1 MSTVAE
7 RTPGQSP
14 AANAP
19 VRSGDFAIIGK
30 AVSRVDGPLK
40 VSGHA
45 TYTSD
50 FHFPGMRYA
59 VPVGSTVANGRIAS
73 LDIARAEA
81 MPGVRL
87 ILHRGNIQ
95 TLYRVQ
101 GAMLDEAR
109 PPFDDDVIRYYGQY
123 VALVVAD
130 TFEQATAAAAAV
142 DVRYESAAPNVDPH
156 LESQD
161 PPKVESERG
170 DAAAAFDTSAVRV
183 DETYVTPTET
193 HNPIELHATV
203 AVWDG
208 EAYTLYET
216 SQAVVNHK
224 AVMVQMLGT
233 SKEKV
238 RVITHFLG
246 SGFGGKLWPWPH
258 SALAAAAA
266 RQLGLP
272 VKLVLSR
279 PMMFQNVGHRPLI
292 QQRMRLGADRDG
304 KLLSLRQDYL
314 NQTSILD
321 DYAESCGEATPHM
334 YSTANLR
341 VTSGLA
347 RRHIG
352 TPTSMRGPGAVPG
365 LYALESA
372 MDELA
377 IALNMDPVALRLR
390 NEPEHDEGEGTPFSS
405 RHLVE
410 SLRIG
415 ADRFG
420 WAERDPAVGSMR
432 RDGAVL
438 GWGMA
443 ACSWMGARQPAQ
455 ANVELRS
462 DGSARVACAT
472 QDIGTGT
479 YTIMAQ
485 LVSAETG
492 IPLERIQVVLGDTAL
507 PDGPLSGGSTA
518 TASVI
523 PAVLQA
529 TRGAVK
535 KLLKTAAKGKACG
548 DLKPEQLTITGG
560 RVHAREGDA
569 AAGVPYENIVKD
581 AGLSAISADANA
593 AEGGL
598 SGDPLKKKWSINSY
612 GAHFVEVLWWPEIA
626 RLRVNRVVTVIDA
639 GRMLN
644 PRAAR
649 NQIEGAVV
657 MGVGMALFEH
667 TQYDPRDGAPVNRN
681 LADYVMATH
690 ADSPEIDV
698 TFLDYP
704 DPVLN
709 ELGARGVGEIG
720 LAGTAAAIANAVYH
734 ATGVRKRELPIMIE
748 DLLGSQS

>member
-7 RTPGQSP
+7 KPTTAAP
-14 AANAP
+14 ASTGYA
-19 VRSGDFAIIGK
+19 VIGK
-30 AVSRVDGPLK
+30 AVSRIDGPLK
-40 VSGHA
+40 VSGQA
-45 TYTSD
+45 TYTAD
-50 FHFPGMRYA
+50 FHFIGMRYA
-59 VPVGSTVANGRIAS
+59 VPVCSTIAHGRIAA
-73 LDIARAEA
+73 LDTAAAEG

-87 ILHRGNIQ
+87 VLHRGNIGP
-95 TLYRVQ
+95 LYRVQ

-142 DVRYESAAPNVDPH
+142 HVNYVAAAPDVDPH
-156 LESQD
+156 LESKD
-161 PPKVESERG
+161 APEVKSERG
-170 DAAAAFDTSAVRV
+170 DAAGAYDAAPVRV
-183 DETYVTPTET
+183 DQTYATPAET

-216 SQAVVNHK
+216 SQAVVNHQ
-224 AVMVQMLGT
+224 AVMVQMLGS
-233 SKEKV
+233 SKENV
-238 RVITHFLG
+238 RVITRFLG

-258 SALAAAAA
+258 SALAACAA
-266 RQLGLP
+266 RQLGVP

-279 PMMFQNVGHRPLI
+279 PMMFQSVGHRPRT
-292 QQRMRLGADRDG
+292 QQRMRLGAERDG

-314 NQTSILD
+314 NHTSILD
-321 DYAESCGEATPHM
+321 DYEESCGEATPHM

-341 VTSGLA
+341 VTGGLA

-377 IALNMDPVALRLR
+377 LALDMDPLELRLR
-390 NEPEHDEGEGTPFSS
+390 NEPDHDEGNGLPFSS

-410 SLRIG
+410 SLRVG
-415 ADRFG
+415 AERFG
-420 WAERDPAVGSMR
+420 WAERNPAVGSMR
-432 RDGAVL
+432 GDGAIL

-443 ACSWMGARQPAQ
+443 SCSWMGGRQPAQ
-455 ANVELRS
+455 ARVALRA
-462 DGSARVACAT
+462 DGTARVACAT
-472 QDIGTGT
+472 QDLGTGT

-485 LVSAETG
+485 MVSEETG
-492 IPLERIQVVLGDTAL
+492 IPLERIEVVLGDTSL
-507 PDGPLSGGSTA
+507 PEGPISGGSTA

-535 KLLKTAAKGKACG
+535 KLLKTATKTKAYEGRKPDTLTLSGGRIHAKGA
-548 DLKPEQLTITGG
+548 
-560 RVHAREGDA
+560 DA
-569 AAGVPYENIVKD
+569 HSGVPYGEIVTE
-581 AGLSAISADANA
+581 AGLSAITADANA
-593 AEGGL
+593 AEGGF

-612 GAHFVEVLWWPEIA
+612 GAHFVEVMWWPEIA
-626 RLRVNRVVTVIDA
+626 RLRVNRIVTVIDA

-667 TQYDPRDGAPVNRN
+667 THYDPATGAPVNRN
-681 LADYVMATH
+681 LADYIVATH
-690 ADSPEIDV
+690 ADSPRIDV

-720 LAGTAAAIANAVYH
+720 LAGTAAAIGNAVYH

-748 DLLGSQS
+748 DLLGT

>member
-7 RTPGQSP
+7 KPTAP
-14 AANAP
+14 APAP
-19 VRSGDFAIIGK
+19 AKYAVIGK
-30 AVSRVDGPLK
+30 AVSRIDGPLK
-40 VSGHA
+40 VSGQA
-45 TYTSD
+45 AYTAD
-50 FHFPGMRYA
+50 FHFIGMRYA
-59 VPVGSTVANGRIAS
+59 VPVCSTIANGRIAA
-73 LDIARAEA
+73 LDTAAAEN

-87 ILHRGNIQ
+87 VLHRGNIGP
-95 TLYRVQ
+95 LYRVQ
-101 GAMLDEAR
+101 GPSVDEAR

-142 DVRYESAAPNVDPH
+142 QVNYVSAQPDVDPH
-156 LESQD
+156 LKSKD
-161 PPKVESERG
+161 PPEVKSERG
-170 DAAAAFDTSAVRV
+170 DAAGAYDAAPVRV
-183 DETYVTPTET
+183 DQTYATPAET

-216 SQAVVNHK
+216 SQAVVNHQ

-233 SKEKV
+233 SKENV
-238 RVITHFLG
+238 RVITRYLG

-258 SALAAAAA
+258 SALAACAA
-266 RQLGLP
+266 RQLGAP

-279 PMMFQNVGHRPLI
+279 PMMFQSVGHRPRT
-292 QQRMRLGADRDG
+292 QQRMRLGAERDG
-304 KLLSLRQDYL
+304 KLLSLQQDYV
-314 NQTSILD
+314 NHTSILD
-321 DYAESCGEATPHM
+321 DYEESCGEATPHM
-334 YSTANLR
+334 YRTANLR

-377 IALNMDPVALRLR
+377 LALNMDPLELRLR
-390 NEPEHDEGEGTPFSS
+390 NEPDHDEGNGLPFSS

-410 SLRIG
+410 SLRVG
-415 ADRFG
+415 AERFG
-420 WAERDPAVGSMR
+420 WAERNPAVGSMR
-432 RDGAVL
+432 RDGAIL

-443 ACSWMGARQPAQ
+443 SCSWLGARQPAQ
-455 ANVELRS
+455 ASVALRA
-462 DGSARVACAT
+462 DGTARVACAT
-472 QDIGTGT
+472 QDLGTGT

-485 LVSAETG
+485 LVSEETG
-492 IPLERIQVVLGDTAL
+492 IALERIEVVLGDTSL
-507 PDGPLSGGSTA
+507 PEGPISGGSTA

-535 KLLKTAAKGKACG
+535 KLLKTATKTKAYA
-548 DLKPEQLTITGG
+548 DRKPDTLTLSDG
-560 RVHAREGDA
+560 RVH
-569 AAGVPYENIVKD
+569 VKD
-581 AGLSAISADANA
+581 ADAQTGVAFGDIVTEAGLSAITADANA
-593 AEGGL
+593 AEGGF

-612 GAHFVEVLWWPEIA
+612 GAHFVEVMWWPEIA
-626 RLRVNRVVTVIDA
+626 RLRVNRIVTVIDA

-667 TQYDPRDGAPVNRN
+667 THYDPATGAPVNRN
-681 LADYVMATH
+681 LADYIVATH
-690 ADSPEIDV
+690 ADSPKIDV

-720 LAGTAAAIANAVYH
+720 LAGTAAAIGNAVYH

-748 DLLGSQS
+748 DLLGT

>member
-7 RTPGQSP
+7 QPTRQPP
-14 AANAP
+14 AAA
-19 VRSGDFAIIGK
+19 GFAVIGK

-40 VSGHA
+40 VSGEA
-45 TYTSD
+45 KYTAD

-59 VPVGSTVANGRIAS
+59 VPVCSTVAHGRIEA
-73 LDIARAEA
+73 LDTARAEA

-87 ILHRGNIQ
+87 VLHRGNIGPV
-95 TLYRVQ
+95 YRMQ
-101 GAMLDEAR
+101 GAMVDESR
-109 PPFDDDVIRYYGQY
+109 PPFADDEIRYYGQY

-130 TFEQATAAAAAV
+130 TFEQASAAAAAV
-142 DVRYESAAPNVDPH
+142 QARYAASAPDVDPH
-156 LESQD
+156 LDSKD
-161 PPKVESERG
+161 APKVESERG
-170 DAAAAFDTSAVRV
+170 DAAAAYEAAPVRI
-183 DETYVTPTET
+183 DQTYATPVET

-224 AVMVQMLGT
+224 AVMTQMLGT
-233 SKEKV
+233 SKDKV
-238 RVITHFLG
+238 RVITRFLG

-258 SALAAAAA
+258 SALAACAA

-279 PMMFQNVGHRPLI
+279 PMMFQSVGHRPRT

-304 KLLSLRQDYL
+304 RLLSLRQDYL
-314 NQTSILD
+314 NHTSILD
-321 DYAESCGEATPHM
+321 DYQENCAEATPHM

-347 RRHIG
+347 RRHVG

-377 IALNMDPVALRLR
+377 LALDMDPVELRLR
-390 NEPEHDEGEGTPFSS
+390 NEPDHDEGNGLPFSS

-410 SLRIG
+410 SVRVG
-415 ADRFG
+415 AERFG
-420 WAERDPAVGSMR
+420 WSRRDPAVGSMR
-432 RDGAVL
+432 RDGAIL

-443 ACSWMGARQPAQ
+443 SCSWLGARQPAQ
-455 ANVELRS
+455 ASVALRA
-462 DGSARVACAT
+462 DGTARVACAT
-472 QDIGTGT
+472 QDLGTGT
-479 YTIMAQ
+479 YTVMAQ
-485 LVSAETG
+485 LVSEATG
-492 IPLERIQVVLGDTAL
+492 IPLDRIEVVLGDTSL
-507 PDGPLSGGSTA
+507 PDGPISGGSTV

-529 TRGAVK
+529 TRAAVK
-535 KLLKTAAKGKACG
+535 RLLKTAAKTKAYAG
-548 DLKPEQLTITGG
+548 RKPETLAFSAG
-560 RVHAREGDA
+560 RVHPKDADA
-569 AAGVPYENIVKD
+569 AAGVPYGEIVAA
-581 AGLSAISADANA
+581 AGLSAVTADANA
-593 AEGGL
+593 AEGGF
-598 SGDPLKKKWSINSY
+598 SGDPLKEKWSINSY
-612 GAHFVEVLWWPEIA
+612 GAHFAEVMWWPEIA
-626 RLRVNRVVTVIDA
+626 RLRVSRVVTVIDA

-667 TQYDPRDGAPVNRN
+667 TIYDPATGAPVNRN

-720 LAGTAAAIANAVYH
+720 LAGTAAAIGNAVYH
-734 ATGVRKRELPIMIE
+734 ATGVRKRELPILIE
-748 DLLGSQS
+748 DLLPA

>member
-7 RTPGQSP
+7 KTTTPAP
-14 AANAP
+14 ASAGYT
-19 VRSGDFAIIGK
+19 VIGK
-30 AVSRVDGPLK
+30 AVSRIDGPLK
-40 VSGHA
+40 VSGQA
-45 TYTSD
+45 AYTAD
-50 FHFPGMRYA
+50 FHFIGMRYA
-59 VPVGSTVANGRIAS
+59 VPVCSTIAHGRIAA
-73 LDIARAEA
+73 LDTAPAES

-87 ILHRGNIQ
+87 VLHRGNIDP
-95 TLYRVQ
+95 LYRVQ
-101 GAMLDEAR
+101 GASLDEAR

-142 DVRYESAAPNVDPH
+142 RVSYVAAEPNVDPH

-161 PPKVESERG
+161 PPKVQSERG
-170 DAAAAFDTSAVRV
+170 DAAAAYDAAPVRI
-183 DETYVTPTET
+183 DETYATPAET

-233 SKEKV
+233 SKENV
-238 RVITHFLG
+238 RVITRFLG

-258 SALAAAAA
+258 SALAACAA
-266 RQLGLP
+266 RQLGVP

-279 PMMFQNVGHRPLI
+279 PMMFQSVGHRPRT
-292 QQRMRLGADRDG
+292 QQRIRLGAERDG

-314 NQTSILD
+314 NHTSILD
-321 DYAESCGEATPHM
+321 DYEESCGEATPHM

-377 IALNMDPVALRLR
+377 LALDMDPLALRLR
-390 NEPEHDEGEGTPFSS
+390 NEPDHDEGNGLPFSS

-410 SLRIG
+410 SLRVG
-415 ADRFG
+415 AERFG
-420 WAERDPAVGSMR
+420 WAERNPAVGSMR
-432 RDGAVL
+432 REGAVL

-443 ACSWMGARQPAQ
+443 SCSWLGARQPAQ
-455 ANVELRS
+455 ASVALRA

-472 QDIGTGT
+472 QDLGTGT

-485 LVSAETG
+485 LVSEETG
-492 IPLERIQVVLGDTAL
+492 IPLERIEVVLGDTSL
-507 PDGPLSGGSTA
+507 PEGPISGGSTA

-535 KLLKTAAKGKACG
+535 RLLKTATKTGAYA
-548 DLKPEQLTITGG
+548 DRKPDTLALSAG
-560 RVHAREGDA
+560 RVHVKGADA
-569 AAGVPYENIVKD
+569 QSGVPYGDIVKE
-581 AGLSAISADANA
+581 AGLSAVTADANA
-593 AEGGL
+593 AEGGF

-612 GAHFVEVLWWPEIA
+612 GAHFVEVMWWPEIA

-667 TQYDPRDGAPVNRN
+667 THYDPATGAPVNRN
-681 LADYVMATH
+681 LADYIVATH
-690 ADSPEIDV
+690 ADSPKIDV

-720 LAGTAAAIANAVYH
+720 LAGTAAAIGNAVYH

-748 DLLGSQS
+748 DLLGT